1 MESGNY
7 YEESLNSFRLV
18 EVYNTKIKRI
28 KQYLKNEIEYVRSKT
43 KRDDELLEIGAGYG
57 RILKEL
63 APYVKSLSGIDI
75 SQETIEY
82 GRSYLK
88 GLNNVSLE
96 LMDAYSMNYQ
106 ERFDLILC
114 LQNGLSA
121 IKGNPMLLVER
132 ALQATRTGGRV
143 FFSTYSPKIW
153 EERVKWFIEQS
164 EKGLIGKID
173 PTMTKD
179 GVIRCED
186 GFEATTLT
194 EQDLRR
200 IGRSTGLRYSLEEV
214 DGSSLFLTITKREET
229 PLKKLSRID

>member
-132 ALQATRTGGRV
+132 ALQATKAGGRV
-143 FFSTYSPKIW
+143 LFSTYSPKI
-153 EERVKWFIEQS
+153 
-164 EKGLIGKID
+164 
-173 PTMTKD
+173 
-179 GVIRCED
+179 
-186 GFEATTLT
+186 
-194 EQDLRR
+194 
-200 IGRSTGLRYSLEEV
+200 
-214 DGSSLFLTITKREET
+214 
-229 PLKKLSRID
+229 

>member
-82 GRSYLK
+82 RK
-88 GLNNVSLE
+88 E
-96 LMDAYSMNYQ
+96 L
-106 ERFDLILC
+106 F
-114 LQNGLSA
+114 
-121 IKGNPMLLVER
+121 
-132 ALQATRTGGRV
+132 
-143 FFSTYSPKIW
+143 
-153 EERVKWFIEQS
+153 
-164 EKGLIGKID
+164 
-173 PTMTKD
+173 
-179 GVIRCED
+179 
-186 GFEATTLT
+186 
-194 EQDLRR
+194 
-200 IGRSTGLRYSLEEV
+200 
-214 DGSSLFLTITKREET
+214 KR
-229 PLKKLSRID
+229 P